1 MILSYATA
9 VVAPTAV
16 AAGAQADTHRM
27 SRKLVTL
34 VGTFNATYQL
44 QISDGTNWINEG
56 AAQTSAGAA
65 FSAALEVTKPCLA
78 IRWNCTA
85 YTSGVAPSSF
95 LVGEMSTAQ
104 IGSV

>member
-1 MILSYATA
+1 MVLTPATA
-9 VVAPTAV
+9 IAAPVAV
-16 AAGAQADTHRM
+16 AAGASTDTKKM
-27 SRKLVTL
+27 GRKTVSL

-85 YTSGVAPSSF
+85 YVAGAAPSSF
-95 LVGEMSTAQ
+95 VVGVMSSAQ
-104 IGSV
+104 IG